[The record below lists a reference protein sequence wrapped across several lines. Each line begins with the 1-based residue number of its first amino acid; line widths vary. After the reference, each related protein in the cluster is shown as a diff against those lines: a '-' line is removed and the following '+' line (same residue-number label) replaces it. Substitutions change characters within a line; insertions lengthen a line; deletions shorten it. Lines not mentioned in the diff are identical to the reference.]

1 MPSGSVVDRPD
12 ESAERTQE
20 GSDSAVCCRE
30 ANRDAIGDTGRDTG
44 VTVDAARGPGF
55 GP

>member
-12 ESAERTQE
+12 ESAERTPE
-20 GSDSAVCCRE
+20 GSDSAICCRE
-30 ANRDAIGDTGRDTG
+30 ANRDTSRDASPDTG

-55 GP
+55 SP

>member
-1 MPSGSVVDRPD
+1 MPSGSVVDRPE

-20 GSDSAVCCRE
+20 GSDSAICCRE
-30 ANRDAIGDTGRDTG
+30 ASRDANRDTSRDTG
-44 VTVDAARGPGF
+44 VIVDAARGPGF